1 LKPQQ
6 IVVFKDAGAEA
17 EDVRRL
23 VPRLMI
29 NEANTAEFLKIKI
42 PTRTSF
48 PNRLCFYKRFRL
60 GSTMT
65 STALNSLARAS
76 SAYLR
81 SAMHQP
87 IQWHEW
93 GAEAF
98 AVARRENKPMLLDI
112 GAVWCHWCHV
122 MDRESYDDAEIAAIV
137 NQHFIAVKVDRDER
151 PDIDS
156 RYQAA
161 VQAVSGQGGWPLT
174 AFLTPDGKP
183 FYGGTY
189 FPPSDGYGRPSFRRV
204 LLSIANAYAEKHGDV
219 VEQAKMVESAI
230 ALSESF
236 AGRSGRVSAGVI
248 ATIQESAFKMFD
260 PQHGG
265 FGQAPKFPHPSA
277 LDLLIERYAK
287 SPPYR
292 KERDRMGHPDS
303 SESPDSSERNAS
315 LRNLITT
322 TLEHMARGGV
332 YDQLAGGFHRYSV
345 DERWVVP
352 HFEKMCYDNSELLK
366 NYVHAYQATGE
377 EFFAD
382 VARDMIRWMDEW
394 LSDRQRGG
402 FYASQDADISM
413 DDDGDYF
420 TWTLDEAR
428 GVLTKE
434 EAEAAALH
442 YDINEV
448 GEMHHNPAKNVLY
461 VRAPVEEIAR
471 RMNLAPERVREL
483 LATAKKKM
491 YAARLQRPTP
501 YVDKTV
507 YVGWNSLCVSAYLEA
522 AKVLNLAEARRFALK
537 SLDRVL
543 GEAWK
548 AGSEQ
553 KNLAGEAPSAT
564 RTLLHVVSYS
574 DPKAS
579 HREVPGL
586 LDDYAFTALAC
597 LDAYEATAD
606 LSYFKFARAIA
617 DAMIERFYDAT
628 SGGFFD
634 SEPVAEGTSL
644 GVLATRRKP
653 LQDSPTPAGNPMAA
667 IALMRLHHYT
677 GDAAYR
683 DKAELTLETFAG
695 VAEQFGIFAAT
706 YGIAVVH
713 LVESPLQVVV
723 IAQDGDEDAAGE
735 LHAAA
740 VAAFAFN
747 KSAVRLA
754 ANQAAAENLPPA
766 LAATIPNLPDLSRKP
781 GSRKS
786 FAVLCSGSACQPPVS
801 DAADLRNALEAAL
814 HKN

>member
-1 LKPQQ
+1 
-6 IVVFKDAGAEA
+6 
-17 EDVRRL
+17 
-23 VPRLMI
+23 
-29 NEANTAEFLKIKI
+29 
-42 PTRTSF
+42 
-48 PNRLCFYKRFRL
+48 
-60 GSTMT
+60 MT
-65 STALNSLARAS
+65 TTLNSLARAS

-93 GAEAF
+93 GPEAF
-98 AVARRENKPMLLDI
+98 AAAQRDNKPMLLDV

-122 MDRESYDDAEIAAIV
+122 MDRESYDDPEIAAIV

-189 FPPSDGYGRPSFRRV
+189 FPPSAGYGRPSFRQV
-204 LLSIANAYAEKHGDV
+204 LLSIANAYKEKNGDV
-219 VEQAKMVESAI
+219 VEQAKMVETAI
-230 ALSESF
+230 AQSESF
-236 AGRSGRVSAGVI
+236 AGKDGRVSAGVI
-248 ATIQESAFKMFD
+248 AAIQTSALRMFD
-260 PQHGG
+260 PQNGG
-265 FGQAPKFPHPSA
+265 FGQAPKFSHPSA
-277 LDLLIERYAK
+277 LDLLIERYARRTAEVE
-287 SPPYR
+287 SSAVPPFR
-292 KERDRMGHPDS
+292 TERERIGHPPHSGHD
-303 SESPDSSERNAS
+303 N
-315 LRNLITT
+315 LRDLIVT
-322 TLEHMARGGV
+322 TLEHMANGGV

-366 NYVHAYQATGE
+366 NYVHGYQATGKD
-377 EFFAD
+377 FFAE
-382 VARDMIRWMDEW
+382 VARDIIRWMDEW
-394 LSDRQRGG
+394 LSDRERGG
-402 FYASQDADISM
+402 FYGSQDADISM

-428 GVLTKE
+428 AVLSEE
-434 EAEAAALH
+434 EAQVAALH

-461 VRAPVEEIAR
+461 VRASEEEIGR
-471 RMNLAPERVREL
+471 RMKLAAERVSEL
-483 LATAKKKM
+483 LAAAKKKM
-491 YAARLQRPTP
+491 YAARLLRPTP

-522 AKVLNLAEARRFALK
+522 AKVLGLADARRFALR

-543 GEAWK
+543 AQAWRHSEKRAAEA
-548 AGSEQ
+548 
-553 KNLAGEAPSAT
+553 AT
-564 RTLLHVVSYS
+564 PTRSLLLHVVSYS
-574 DPKAS
+574 DPKAE
-579 HREVPGL
+579 HREVAGL

-606 LSYFKFARAIA
+606 LSYFKFARAIS
-617 DAMIERFYDAT
+617 DAMIARFYDAT

-634 SEPVAEGTSL
+634 SEPAADGQSL

-667 IALMRLHHYT
+667 IALLRLHHYT
-677 GDAAYR
+677 GDPGYR
-683 DKAELTLETFAG
+683 DKAEQTLETFAG

-713 LVESPLQVVV
+713 LLESPVQVVV
-723 IAQDGDEDAAGE
+723 IAEDENEDTAE
-735 LHAAA
+735 KLHAAA
-740 VAAFAFN
+740 VAPFACT
-747 KSAVRLA
+747 KTTLRLA
-754 ANQAAAENLPPA
+754 GNQAVGENLPPG
-766 LAATIPNLPDLSRKP
+766 LAATIPHLPAL
-781 GSRKS
+781 GSGKS
-786 FAVLCSGSACQPPVS
+786 FAVLCSGSACQPPIF
-801 DAADLRNALEAAL
+801 DAAELRSAVEAAIGIVPG
-814 HKN
+814 KK

>member
-1 LKPQQ
+1 
-6 IVVFKDAGAEA
+6 
-17 EDVRRL
+17 
-23 VPRLMI
+23 
-29 NEANTAEFLKIKI
+29 
-42 PTRTSF
+42 
-48 PNRLCFYKRFRL
+48 
-60 GSTMT
+60 
-65 STALNSLARAS
+65 
-76 SAYLR
+76 
-81 SAMHQP
+81 MHQP

-93 GAEAF
+93 GTEAF
-98 AVARRENKPMLLDI
+98 ALAQRENKPMLLDI

-230 ALSESF
+230 AQSESF
-236 AGRSGRVSAGVI
+236 AGRSGRVSESVI
-248 ATIQESAFKMFD
+248 AAIQKSAFKMFD

-277 LDLLIERYAK
+277 LDLLIERYART
-287 SPPYR
+287 S
-292 KERDRMGHPDS
+292 G
-303 SESPDSSERNAS
+303 AS
-315 LRNLITT
+315 LRRTAEGGRPHINIPRMDLADGDSDQLRNAIVT
-322 TLEHMARGGV
+322 TLDHMARGGV

-366 NYVHAYQATGE
+366 NYVHAYQATRE
-377 EFFAD
+377 EFFAE
-382 VARDMIRWMDEW
+382 VARDIIRWMDEW

-428 GVLTKE
+428 AVLTEE
-434 EAEAAALH
+434 EAQVAALRF
-442 YDINEV
+442 DINEV

-461 VRAPVEEIAR
+461 VRASVDEIAE
-471 RMNLAPERVREL
+471 RMNLTPGGVKEL
-483 LATAKKKM
+483 LESAKRKM
-491 YAARLQRPTP
+491 CAARLQRPTP

-522 AKVLNLAEARRFALK
+522 AKVLNLADARRSALK

-548 AGSEQ
+548 DSEKRENAGGG
-553 KNLAGEAPSAT
+553 ARAT
-564 RTLLHVVSYS
+564 QGMLLHVVAYS
-574 DPKAS
+574 DPAAS
-579 HREVPGL
+579 HREVSGL
-586 LDDYAFTALAC
+586 LEDYAFTALAC

-606 LSYFKFARAIA
+606 FSYFKFAQAIT
-617 DAMIERFYDAT
+617 DAMIARFYDAT

-634 SEPVAEGTSL
+634 SEPIADGESL
-644 GVLATRRKP
+644 GVMATRRKP

-667 IALMRLHHYT
+667 IALVRMHHYT
-677 GDAAYR
+677 GDSGYH

-706 YGIAVVH
+706 YGIAIVH
-713 LVESPLQVVV
+713 LLESPVQVVV
-723 IAQDGDEDAAGE
+723 IAEDRDEDTAAD
-735 LHAAA
+735 LYAAA
-740 VAAFAFN
+740 VAPFAFN
-747 KSAVRLA
+747 KSTLRLA
-754 ANQAAAENLPPA
+754 ANQAVARNLPPA
-766 LAATIPNLPDLSRKP
+766 LAATIPNLPALR
-781 GSRKS
+781 SRKS
-786 FAVLCSGSACQPPVS
+786 FAVLCSGSSCQPPVV
-801 DAADLRNALEAAL
+801 DAGELRKMLEGALQ
-814 HKN
+814 KN